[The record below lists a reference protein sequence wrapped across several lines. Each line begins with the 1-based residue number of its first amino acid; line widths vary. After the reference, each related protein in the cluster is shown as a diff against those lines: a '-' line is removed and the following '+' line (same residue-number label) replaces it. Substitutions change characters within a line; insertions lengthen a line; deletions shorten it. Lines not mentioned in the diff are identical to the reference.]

1 VEKTE
6 NDPSFFCFFGS
17 IDMKHIDEVE
27 DDEEAQQL
35 EDQMNCDLDIAG
47 ILEDEAVTYSLEYYL
62 GVAKAEDHG
71 DEDEEDDDGDDDDDS
86 EDEPKPKAKKHR
98 KSSDKKTDDKEKPE
112 CKQQ

>member
-1 VEKTE
+1 MVEKTE

-17 IDMKHIDEVE
+17 IDMKGIDEVE

-71 DEDEEDDDGDDDDDS
+71 DDDDEEDDGDDDDS

>member
-1 VEKTE
+1 MEKTE